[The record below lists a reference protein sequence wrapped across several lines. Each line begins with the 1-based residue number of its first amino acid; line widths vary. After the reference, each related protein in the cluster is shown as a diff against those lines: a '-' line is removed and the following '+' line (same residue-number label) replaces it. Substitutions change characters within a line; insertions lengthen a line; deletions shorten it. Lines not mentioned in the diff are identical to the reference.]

1 MNFEKEFNVNF
12 KSEKSNATSFCCKW
26 ISLRCRI
33 AALSLLGCVVL
44 VTTRS
49 NLNLAIVSMT
59 TQSADDN
66 FTISNDSCYSYGQRN
81 FIKNFN
87 YENSILIQ
95 YENGENK
102 KPEFD
107 WSQTTQGI
115 ILGAYYIGYICFQTI
130 GSRAAELFGAK
141 WICGVGILLSGLI
154 NLSTPLIVRF
164 NFYLFIASRIL
175 LGLSQSAIFSSFYAL
190 FVRWFP
196 DDERPK
202 FLSWLDTGNCIG
214 GILVMIVS
222 GYLIRMNLFGGWPSA
237 FYVPGICALIWFAI
251 WSLYVNSD
259 PRQSRWISKDELN
272 YIIENQTNEN
282 ASKQRSICWSKIVKS
297 KEFYSVLIAKFLISF
312 TFEML
317 FAKLP
322 TYLNN
327 VISIPIEQVFI
338 L

>member
-1 MNFEKEFNVNF
+1 MNFEKEFNTNF
-12 KSEKSNATSFCCKW
+12 NDEQSNATKTCCKW
-26 ISLRCRI
+26 ISLRCQI
-33 AALSLLGCVVL
+33 ACLSLLGCVVL

-59 TQSADDN
+59 TQSADEN
-66 FTISNDSCYSYGQRN
+66 FTISNDSCHSFNKRY
-81 FIKNFN
+81 FI
-87 YENSILIQ
+87 ENLIQ
-95 YENGENK
+95 YETDENNQ
-102 KPEFD
+102 PEFN

-115 ILGAYYIGYICFQTI
+115 ILGVYYIGYICFQTI

-141 WICGVGILLSGLI
+141 WICGFGILLSGLI
-154 NLSTPLIVRF
+154 NLLTPLIVRF
-164 NFYLFIASRIL
+164 HFYCFIASRIL
-175 LGLSQSAIFSSFYAL
+175 LGLAQSAIFSSFYAL

-222 GYLIRMNLFGGWPSA
+222 GYLIRINLFGGWPSA
-237 FYVPGICALIWFAI
+237 FYVPGISALIWFTI
-251 WSLYVNSD
+251 WSLYVHSD

-272 YIIENQTNEN
+272 YIIENQTNQN

-297 KEFYSVLIAKFLISF
+297 KQFYSVLIAKFLISF

-327 VISIPIEQVFI
+327 VINIPIEQVFI
-338 L
+338 LQH